1 MTQEGSEFR
10 RTILRSSDRTT
21 VRLKE
26 TKWFWLEIK
35 ISTKTIYIFLTN
47 LLLCCCCDKTT
58 EEQEGGGEFGLPSWL
73 FRLLLGGEAAAS
85 I

>member
-1 MTQEGSEFR
+1 MNFVVLSYD
-10 RTILRSSDRTT
+10 RTI

-26 TKWFWLEIK
+26 TKWFRLAIE
-35 ISTKTIYIFLTN
+35 ISTKTICIFLTN

>member
-1 MTQEGSEFR
+1 MNFIVLSK
-10 RTILRSSDRTT
+10 DRTT

-26 TKWFWLEIK
+26 NKWIKLEK
-35 ISTKTIYIFLTN
+35 EISTKTSIFLTN
-47 LLLCCCCDKTT
+47 LLLCCCCDTTT

-73 FRLLLGGEAAAS
+73 FRLLAGGEAAAS